1 MKIMKPTKK
10 HIAAALITAGLAG
23 AAFAAQA
30 KEVQLNDA
38 VAASGANLTLNGA
51 LNLALQE
58 VPGTAV
64 SAKFEDRNGQS
75 VWAIEILASNQEVRN
90 LLIDSTTGNVLQNS
104 TDHLDRYD
112 RDNVDQDD

>member
-10 HIAAALITAGLAG
+10 HLATVLITAGLAG
-23 AAFAAQA
+23 AAFASQA
-30 KEVQLNDA
+30 KDAQLNDA

-51 LNLALQE
+51 LTLALQE

-64 SAKFEDRNGQS
+64 SAKFEDRNGHA
-75 VWAIEILASNQEVRN
+75 VWAVEILASNQEVRN

-104 TDHLDRYD
+104 TDRIDRKD